1 MTVIDNTVGSLYLYR
16 TEEEPGV
23 GRLSS
28 FLAHFL
34 HTCAI
39 SWEWSQCLF
48 QGAADVSVLSAEVT
62 W

>member
-1 MTVIDNTVGSLYLYR
+1 MTVIDNTVGSLYPYW
-16 TEEEPGV
+16 TEEEPSMGWL
-23 GRLSS
+23 GS

-48 QGAADVSVLSAEVT
+48 HGTAGVSVLPAEVT